1 LSYTSSPYD
10 ASSGIFNSGQMRP
23 RYRKSAKFQMQ
34 WRSGHEHQV
43 AAQLAVDNSDGEWT
57 TAHKGSKVPHIVIFA
72 DYTTDQDYVFF
83 SDRYN

>member
-1 LSYTSSPYD
+1 LDRDSSYRLDVFSVGGIGELTLHNVWIDDVRMFEQNLSYTSSPYD

-43 AAQLAVDNSDGEWT
+43 AA
-57 TAHKGSKVPHIVIFA
+57 
-72 DYTTDQDYVFF
+72 
-83 SDRYN
+83 